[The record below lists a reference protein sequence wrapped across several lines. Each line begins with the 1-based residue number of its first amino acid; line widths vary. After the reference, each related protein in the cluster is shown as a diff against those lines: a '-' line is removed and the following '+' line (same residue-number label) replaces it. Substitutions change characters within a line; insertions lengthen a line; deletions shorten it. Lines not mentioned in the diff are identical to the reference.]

1 MRKRAGG
8 STMAAMTGLEQ
19 GGIRGGDGAWWGSFG
34 SLPAAQMSLD
44 AYAAAVASRELILDE
59 TGVKVVAGKMVGD
72 LARAW
77 VLLAEHATRYG
88 VELMPDDLEH
98 TNRVATLDEQILGD
112 AALQERWQ
120 SIYAAALAHACGLP
134 KGEDAARSAIEHL
147 ERQPS
152 LLFNAFVPLALRR
165 PALTGELRSHA
176 LRSVPPP
183 PPEPAPV
190 AAPAAV
196 SSVPAVGSGEHC
208 LNLCDFARLELA
220 LQGGDFMTTLYKEG
234 LDPVQ
239 YARICDRW
247 ARRLEGDAALRAE
260 YEAVMNRT
268 REVSQVVHTAPLPP
282 ADTLVLP
289 GQKLARVS
297 DFARISRAA
306 KRGEFR
312 EALARAGVDA
322 DTFANLCARFNARM
336 QEDAVVAAQF
346 KRLLEDPRI
355 D

>member
-1 MRKRAGG
+1 MGP
-8 STMAAMTGLEQ
+8 MTGLEQ
-19 GGIRGGDGAWWGSFG
+19 GGIRGGDGAWWGSYG
-34 SLPAAQMSLD
+34 SVPAAQLSLD

-59 TGVKVVAGKMVGD
+59 TGVRVVAGEMVGD
-72 LARAW
+72 LARTW
-77 VLLAEHATRYG
+77 TLLAEHATRFG
-88 VELMPDDLEH
+88 LELMPDDLEH
-98 TNRVATLDEQILGD
+98 TNRVAALDEQILGD
-112 AALQERWQ
+112 ATLQERWQ
-120 SIYAAALAHACGLP
+120 RIYAPALAHACGLP
-134 KGEDAARSAIEHL
+134 KGEDAARSAVEHL

-190 AAPAAV
+190 AVAVAPPV
-196 SSVPAVGSGEHC
+196 VDSGEHV
-208 LNLCDFARLELA
+208 LNLSDFARLELA

-239 YARICDRW
+239 YARLSDRW
-247 ARRLEGDAALRAE
+247 ARRLAADSTLRTE

-268 REVSQVVHTAPLPP
+268 RDVSNVVHTAPLPP

-289 GQKLARVS
+289 GQKLAKVS

-306 KRGEFR
+306 KRGEFK

-336 QEDAVVAAQF
+336 QDDPVVAAQF